1 MHRSIVRQNPG
12 RSGRTETPL
21 AKRVPRKRDDK
32 PRGGRPGSKS
42 NPADDAAPSTP
53 GGEAAKAE
61 TSHPSAMSEPPAM
74 AASPSAK
81 ARRIPIVGVGASAG
95 GLEAFSELLRHLP
108 ARSGMAFVFVQHLD
122 PTHGSMLR
130 DLLARAS
137 SMPVEDAQHGR
148 LLERDHV
155 YVIQPN
161 TDLGLEGGVLK
172 VTPRTEVR

>member
-108 ARSGMAFVFVQHLD
+108 ARTGMAFVLVQHLD
-122 PTHGSMLR
+122 PTHGSVLKEILSR
-130 DLLARAS
+130 TTE
-137 SMPVEDAQHGR
+137 MPVTEVTDGV
-148 LLERDHV
+148 EVEPDHV
-155 YVIQPN
+155 YVIPANKQMVIRGKA
-161 TDLGLEGGVLK
+161 LRLAARSLV
-172 VTPRTEVR
+172 